1 MEKIMNHLPVGWLY
15 KKSCETYHIFFRYV
29 SQLLFYALDRIWKVT
44 QEPLPGSYF
53 TLIFPAYTEPVAT
66 SRVTKSPVSRASMA
80 PLAPMI
86 TGIP

>member
-1 MEKIMNHLPVGWLY
+1 MEETMTPHRWIAYIKQ
-15 KKSCETYHIFFRYV
+15 KSCETYRIFRYV
-29 SQLLFYALDRIWKVT
+29 SQLLFYALDTIWKVT